1 MEKPFAITLE
11 VESSLANHTGSWRVE
26 RPQYV
31 SLMPPCN
38 NACPAGENIQN
49 WLYVAEDGSYEPAWR
64 ALVVENPFPAIMG
77 RVCYHPCQTACNRAQ
92 LDEAVGINSVE
103 RFLGDLAIEKG
114 WSIPVTAAATG
125 FHVLVVGAGPTGLS
139 AAYHLRRM
147 GHEVTLRDAASAAG
161 GMMRYGIPKYR
172 LPREILDAEV
182 ARIADMGVRFELGH
196 HVENLPDAINEGFD
210 AIFLAVGAQIG
221 KRAYIPAGEAARI
234 LDAVSVLHGVED
246 GETPLLGRRVV
257 VYGGGNTAVDVART
271 AKRLGAE
278 EAIIVYRRTR
288 EKAPA
293 NDGEIQEAI
302 EEGVLM
308 KWLSTIKHASA
319 DTLQIE
325 KMALDEHGFPQP
337 TGEFEELEADS
348 LVLALG
354 QEVDLSLI
362 NNVADLEVR
371 DGVVQVNSM
380 MMTGRAGVFAGGD
393 MVPAERTVTTGVG
406 HGKKAARNID
416 AWLRKSQY
424 EKTENPHIV
433 QYEDLNPW
441 YYSDAPHAVR
451 PRLEGARRAS
461 TFDEVVQG
469 LDEST
474 ALYEARRCMS
484 CGNCFECD
492 NCFGVCPDNAVIKL
506 GVGKGFEFNLDYCK
520 GCGICVQE
528 CPSGSIV
535 MIPEKS

>member
-1 MEKPFAITLE
+1 MEQPFAITLQ

-31 SLMPPCN
+31 NLMPPCN
-38 NACPAGENIQN
+38 NACPAGENVQK
-49 WLYVAEDGSYEPAWR
+49 WLYTAEDGSYEEAWR
-64 ALVVENPFPAIMG
+64 ALIVENPFPAIMG
-77 RVCYHPCQTACNRAQ
+77 RVCYHPCQTVCSRGQ

-114 WSIPVTAAATG
+114 WSIPVTAPSTG
-125 FHVLVVGAGPTGLS
+125 FKVLIIGAGPTGLS

-147 GHEVTLRDAASAAG
+147 GHAVTIRDAADLAG
-161 GMMRYGIPKYR
+161 GMMRFGIPKYR
-172 LPREILDAEV
+172 LPRNILNAEI
-182 ARIADMGVRFELGH
+182 ARIEDMGVRFQMNH
-196 HVENLPDAINEGFD
+196 KVDNVQDAIDDGFD
-210 AIFLAVGAQIG
+210 AVFLAVGAQIG

-234 LDAVSVLHGVED
+234 LDAVNVLHDVAD
-246 GETPLLGRRVV
+246 GDAPLLGRKVV
-257 VYGGGNTAVDVART
+257 VYGGGNTAFDVART
-271 AKRLGAE
+271 AKRLGAD
-278 EAIIVYRRTR
+278 EAMIVYRRTR

-293 NDGEIQEAI
+293 NDTEIQEAI

-308 KWLSTIKHASA
+308 KWLSTVKHADA
-319 DTLQIE
+319 GVLKIE
-325 KMALDEHGFPQP
+325 RMELDDKGYPQP

-362 NNVADLEVR
+362 NNMADVEVR
-371 DGVVQVNSM
+371 DGVVHVDPN
-380 MMTGRAGVFAGGD
+380 MMTGRAGIFAGGD

-416 AWLRKSQY
+416 AWLRK
-424 EKTENPHIV
+424 EKFEKDPNPKV
-433 QYEDLNPW
+433 VEYSDLNPW

-461 TFDEVVQG
+461 NFDEVVQG

-506 GVGKGFEFNLDYCK
+506 GPGKGFEFNLDYCK
-520 GCGICVQE
+520 GCGICVSE
-528 CPSGSIV
+528 CPSGSII